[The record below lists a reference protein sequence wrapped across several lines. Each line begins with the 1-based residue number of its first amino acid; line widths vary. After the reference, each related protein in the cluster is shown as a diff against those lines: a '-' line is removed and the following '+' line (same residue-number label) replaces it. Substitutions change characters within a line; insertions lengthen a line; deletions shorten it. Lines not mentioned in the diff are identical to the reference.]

1 MGEEL
6 RNLIGQIRTIA
17 NNQGIEAISLS
28 ELRKNPGM
36 NKAMLDKYFQS
47 EEQLVEKILEDE
59 RRNFEEIFI
68 EHDFEG
74 YYDAIDILFTVGSEM
89 SRKFY
94 HLSPSIT
101 HKYEKIYPEIYSR
114 HIEER
119 INFIYGKIQINLQKG
134 ISQGMYRDDVSIELV
149 ARLYIRRLIDLHD
162 TENFPPENFSF
173 ETMFSQMFERFV
185 RSVAT
190 EEGIKYFER
199 KKKAA
204 KLKS

>member
-6 RNLIGQIRTIA
+6 KTLIGQVRTIA
-17 NNQGIEAISLS
+17 NQKGIDAISLA

-36 NKAMLDKYFQS
+36 NKALLDKYFQS
-47 EEQLVEKILEDE
+47 EAQLVEKILEDE
-59 RRNFEEIFI
+59 RRNFEEIFV

-101 HKYEKIYPEIYSR
+101 HKYEELYPEIYQK

-199 KKKAA
+199 KKKSSR
-204 KLKS
+204 LKS